1 MELNEIKGVGPKTL
15 NLLNKLEI
23 NTINDL
29 VEYYPYRYEVIKR
42 TSLEEE
48 RVIID
53 GIIESIPQVSFFN
66 KKMNRL
72 MFNFNTGDNLCK
84 VVIFNRMFLK
94 ANLKPNTIITVIG
107 KYDKDKNT
115 IIASDIRFGQLPEKP
130 KYEPIYHTIN
140 GISSR
145 ELNKLVLSA
154 LETDFSYNEYIPT
167 YLKDKYKFL
176 PKRESIINI
185 HKPNNSNNL
194 KNSINTLKYEELFLY
209 MFKMNIL
216 KLNNKNNLGLKRNI
230 TFKTLEEVIDKL
242 PFTLTKDQYSSIS
255 EIYDDLTS
263 EKRMNR
269 LLQGDVGSG
278 KTIVAFLTMIINYF
292 SGYQSALMVPTE
304 ILAHQHYNSFIKLF
318 DSYNINTEILTGKTS
333 AKDKKDIYRRLKSGE
348 IDIIIGTHALITEN
362 VEYKNLGLVI
372 TDEQHR
378 FGVNQRSNLRNKG
391 ALADVL
397 YMSATPIPRTYALTI
412 YGDMDI
418 SNIKTMPSGR
428 KEVITYLKKES
439 EIKEVLTLMY
449 QELKLNHQV
458 YVIAPLIEDSDKIDL
473 TNVNKLE
480 EQMNKA
486 FGKLYTIGVL
496 HGKMKQQEKDEVMNK
511 FKNNDI
517 QILISTTVIEVG
529 IDVPNATT
537 MIIFDAYRFG
547 LSQLH
552 QLRGRVGRNNLQSY
566 CVLIS
571 NYEKERLDV
580 LLETTDGFKI
590 SEEDFKLRGSGD
602 LFGVRQSGDMIF
614 KIANLKNDYKM
625 LLVAKDDSY
634 ECILNKGYLE
644 NDYLTK
650 LVNQICNLD

>member
-15 NLLNKLEI
+15 NLLNKLQI
-23 NTINDL
+23 NSIEDL
-29 VEYYPYRYEVIKR
+29 VEYYPYRYDIIKR
-42 TSLEEE
+42 TGLEEE
-48 RVIID
+48 KVIVD
-53 GIIESIPQVSFFN
+53 GVIESIPQVSFFN

-72 MFNFNTGDNLCK
+72 MFNFNTGSVLCK
-84 VVIFNRMFLK
+84 VVIFNRLFLK
-94 ANLKPNTIITVIG
+94 NNLKPNTIITVIG
-107 KYDKDKNT
+107 KYDQTKNVLV
-115 IIASDIRFGQLPEKP
+115 ASDIRFGKLPELP

-145 ELNKLVLSA
+145 ELNKFILSA
-154 LETDFSYNEYIPT
+154 LETNFSYNEYIPS
-167 YLKDKYKFL
+167 YLKEKYNLLDKKD
-176 PKRESIINI
+176 SIINVQN
-185 HKPNNSNNL
+185 PNSANNL
-194 KNSINTLKYEELFLY
+194 KNAINTLKYEELFLY

-216 KLNNKNNLGLKRNI
+216 KLNSKNNLGLKRDVPLD
-230 TFKTLEEVIDKL
+230 KLEEIISKL
-242 PFTLTKDQYSSIS
+242 PFTLTLDQQSSIH
-255 EIYDDLTS
+255 EIYDDLIF

-278 KTIVAFLTMIINYF
+278 KTIVAFLSMIINYF

-304 ILAHQHYNSFIKLF
+304 ILAHQHYNSFVKLF
-318 DSYNINTEILTGKTS
+318 SDYNINVSILTGKTT
-333 AKDKKDIYRRLKSGE
+333 AKEKKDIYKGLASGE
-348 IDIIIGTHALITEN
+348 IDIIIGTHALITDE
-362 VEYKNLGLVI
+362 VKYQNLGLVI

-378 FGVNQRSNLRNKG
+378 FGVNQRSNLKNKG

-418 SNIKTMPSGR
+418 SNIKTMPNGR
-428 KEVITYLKKES
+428 KEVITYLKKEN

-473 TNVNKLE
+473 TNVNKLG

-486 FGKLYTIGVL
+486 FGKLYNIGVL
-496 HGKMKQQEKDEVMNK
+496 HGKMNKAEKDEVMDK
-511 FKNNDI
+511 FKNNEI

-537 MIIFDAYRFG
+537 MVIFDAYRFG

-571 NYEKERLDV
+571 NYEKERLNV

-602 LFGVRQSGDMIF
+602 LFGVRQSGDMTF
-614 KIANLKNDYKM
+614 KLANLKTDYKM
-625 LLVAKDDSY
+625 LLAAKDDSY
-634 ECILNKGYLE
+634 DYLISKKYLE
-644 NDYLTK
+644 NEYLTK